1 MESRMFRLEWKFCVF
16 VIYFISL
23 VGFLVYENVLHHI
36 DVVFSYNTN
45 MFYSN
50 SFNNYSIA
58 TQ

>member
-1 MESRMFRLEWKFCVF
+1 MF

-36 DVVFSYNTN
+36 DVVFSYNTY